1 MTINNSNLKGDKM
14 KEKTNLPQVRISK
27 QANELLEKFL
37 DKYEVEFG
45 LRQTKTW
52 YVTNCLLNELKTDA
66 QINAGEKEQDLRL

>member
-1 MTINNSNLKGDKM
+1 M

-52 YVTNCLLNELKTDA
+52 YVTNRLLNELKTDA